1 MNTCF
6 SFIKNKIRII
16 LITLNFVTFI
26 IITTIMNKNS
36 DDYNEYSTLS
46 KYCSNCYIFIILLI
60 SLIHSINPKLIC
72 KMISHNLGI
81 LVCDKGKIIIN
92 LSLGILYLNNKNT
105 PQLIFSIT
113 NFITSFGLFLC
124 EFFHCT
130 NSNNIGLNEEDNTD
144 DKNSIDAL
152 NISNNN
158 CKNKILY
165 K

>member
-1 MNTCF
+1 
-6 SFIKNKIRII
+6 
-16 LITLNFVTFI
+16 
-26 IITTIMNKNS
+26 MNKNS

-105 PQLIFSIT
+105 P
-113 NFITSFGLFLC
+113 ITSRV
-124 EFFHCT
+124 
-130 NSNNIGLNEEDNTD
+130 IGSEYLLIVWNLIGVE
-144 DKNSIDAL
+144 K
-152 NISNNN
+152 
-158 CKNKILY
+158 
-165 K
+165 